1 MLDIPSI
8 TGIVAAV
15 GVIVGVVFA
24 VLELRNIT
32 RTRQTDLVMRLHSR
46 FGTREFTE
54 SWERIMGREA
64 EDFNEYVKKHGL
76 SELIQVGSFF
86 DGIGILLHRKLI
98 DIDLAG
104 ELFSESI
111 KLIWERIKPIM
122 EGARKQLNQPQW
134 ARWFEY
140 LYNEMQKREQRL
152 QQTQQ

>member
-8 TGIVAAV
+8 SAVVAATSVVV
-15 GVIVGVVFA
+15 GVIFA
-24 VLELRNIT
+24 VLELRNVVKQ
-32 RTRQTDLVMRLHSR
+32 RQTDLVMRLHSR

-54 SWERIMGREA
+54 SWERIMSREA
-64 EDFNEYVKKHGL
+64 EEYNEYVKKHGL

-86 DGIGILLHRKLI
+86 DGIGILLHRRLI

-134 ARWFEY
+134 AGWFEY
-140 LYNEMQKREQRL
+140 LYNEMKKREQRL
-152 QQTQQ
+152 QQIQQ

>member
-140 LYNEMQKREQRL
+140 LYNEMQKREQ
-152 QQTQQ
+152 QIAKIQ